1 MILPTWT
8 ISNTIIY
15 GFLAMVAISVGPLEY
30 FGQAM
35 MAYSKFRPASG
46 ISTRTGMVI
55 LYSAPLIALVIS
67 ALPYLSNPTNIQLLV
82 FTSVFIHFAKRVL
95 ESLFLHKYS
104 GPVGI
109 FTTLMIASFY
119 SFAAF
124 LIGYLNRTPLQT
136 MDAWSYLGIVL
147 FAVGIIGNFNQHKA
161 LADLRKDS
169 MEYKIPHGGLFEYV
183 VCPHYLFEIIAW
195 TGIFLL
201 SRHLGA
207 FLVLAF
213 IIAYLSARSLRTL
226 AWYRERFNNF
236 PADRKGIFPF
246 VL

>member
-1 MILPTWT
+1 MIIPAWT
-8 ISNTIIY
+8 TGNILLY

-35 MAYSKFRPASG
+35 MAYSKFRPSSG

-55 LYSAPLIALVIS
+55 LYAAPLVALVIS
-67 ALPYLSNPTNIQLLV
+67 ALPYLSNPTTIQLLV
-82 FTSVFIHFAKRVL
+82 FASVFIHFAKRVL

-104 GPVGI
+104 GPISI

-124 LIGYLNRTPLQT
+124 LIGDLNRNPMQT
-136 MDAWSYLGIVL
+136 QDAWSYLGIVL
-147 FAVGIIGNFNQHKA
+147 FIVGIIGNFNQHKA

-169 MEYKIPHGGLFEYV
+169 LEYKIPRGGLFEYV

-201 SRHLGA
+201 SRHLGT

-213 IIAYLSARSLRTL
+213 IIAYLSARSIRTL
-226 AWYRERFNNF
+226 AWYREKFKDF
-236 PADRKGIFPF
+236 PKNRKGIVPF
-246 VL
+246 IL

>member
-1 MILPTWT
+1 MILPAWT
-8 ISNTIIY
+8 TGNIILY
-15 GFLAMVAISVGPLEY
+15 SFLAMTALSVGPLEY

-35 MAYSKFRPASG
+35 MAYSKFRPSNG

-55 LYSAPLIALVIS
+55 LYFTPLAALVIS
-67 ALPYLSNPTNIQLLV
+67 ALPYLSNPTVIQVLV
-82 FTSVFIHFAKRVL
+82 FAAVFIHFAKRVL

-104 GPVGI
+104 GPIGI

-119 SFAAF
+119 SLAAF
-124 LIGYLNRTPLQT
+124 MVGYLNREPIRT
-136 MDAWSYLGIVL
+136 MDAWFYLGIVH
-147 FAVGIIGNFNQHKA
+147 FVIGIIGNFNQHKA

-169 MEYKIPHGGLFEYV
+169 LEYKIPRGGLFEYV
-183 VCPHYLFEIIAW
+183 VCPHYLFEIITW
-195 TGIFLL
+195 LGIFLL

-207 FLVLAF
+207 LLVLAF

>member
-1 MILPTWT
+1 MIIPAWT
-8 ISNTIIY
+8 TGNLILY

-35 MAYSKFRPASG
+35 MAYSKFRPSSG

-55 LYSAPLIALVIS
+55 LYAAPLVALVIS
-67 ALPYLSNPTNIQLLV
+67 ALPYLSNPTAIQLLV
-82 FTSVFIHFAKRVL
+82 FASVFIHFAKRVL

-104 GPVGI
+104 GPISI

-136 MDAWSYLGIVL
+136 MDVWFYLSIALFIIGIV
-147 FAVGIIGNFNQHKA
+147 GNFNQHKA

-169 MEYKIPHGGLFEYV
+169 LEYKIPRGGLFEYV

-201 SRHLGA
+201 SRHLGT

-213 IIAYLSARSLRTL
+213 IIAYLSTRSIRTL
-226 AWYRERFNNF
+226 IWYREKFKDF
-236 PADRKGIFPF
+236 PMDKKGIFPF